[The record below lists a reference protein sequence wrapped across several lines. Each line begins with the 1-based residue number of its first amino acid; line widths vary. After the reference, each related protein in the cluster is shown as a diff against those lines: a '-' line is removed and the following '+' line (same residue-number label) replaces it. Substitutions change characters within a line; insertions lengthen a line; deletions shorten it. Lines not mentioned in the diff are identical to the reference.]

1 MADETTLE
9 EPTILDDGAGGALAD
24 DIVAAAMSQAQ
35 TAPQRQMAAPAP
47 KRPEAN
53 GGPSLDFIL
62 DLPLEVSVELGRAR
76 MLVGELLQLGQGA
89 VVELNKLAGEPLE
102 VLVNQKL
109 VARGEAVVVGEK
121 FGIRITDVVPADERA
136 RRLG

>member
-1 MADETTLE
+1 MADETTLD
-9 EPTILDDGAGGALAD
+9 EPTILDDAGAGALAD
-24 DIVAAAMSQAQ
+24 DIVAAAK
-35 TAPQRQMAAPAP
+35 APAP
-47 KRPEAN
+47 RRETPAAAPPKRAEAN

-62 DLPLEVSVELGRAR
+62 DLSLEVSVELGRAK

-121 FGIRITDVVPADERA
+121 FGIRITDVVPPDERV